1 MQKRSKFSLLLNV
14 DSFLYSY
21 QSDLRHICSLFQDS
35 YPCRTLKAPVN
46 VIGDTIQI
54 KNREFLT
61 AQGGLCVMTVQRLL
75 CVLGQTCLTAPRY
88 AISIISRRS
97 AVFIHR
103 CISPSSSFIIH
114 STDGFFNQIAYS
126 GSRRCILTRINH
138 FVRVDK
144 SPQTPLHTTAFL
156 TCQHTSTVV
165 SSAIH
170 HTKLSILTGSIDKTA
185 KLWRMSADGRQVD
198 SVVSLVGH
206 SGPVYS
212 VVFHPTDPLI
222 ATGSGD
228 GTAKLWRMSDDG
240 TEVTCIATLE
250 GHKGRVNSVAFHP
263 HFPIIATSCISNGT
277 VKLWSLQHTPSE
289 TKIDCV
295 ATLNAHK
302 PDEFTRCSIAFHPS
316 APFMVTSVESEDT
329 AKVWSLS
336 SSGTEATCIA
346 ILDGHKLGVTC
357 SAFHPSELLI
367 ATASSSTVRLWL
379 LLDGKVTCVATLM
392 GEKSRTILSI
402 AFRKKS
408 IETTDTGGNIQS
420 F

>member
-1 MQKRSKFSLLLNV
+1 
-14 DSFLYSY
+14 
-21 QSDLRHICSLFQDS
+21 
-35 YPCRTLKAPVN
+35 
-46 VIGDTIQI
+46 
-54 KNREFLT
+54 
-61 AQGGLCVMTVQRLL
+61 MTVQRLL
-75 CVLGQTCLTAPRY
+75 CVPGQTCLTARRY
-88 AISIISRRS
+88 AIRIIWRRS
-97 AVFIHR
+97 AVFKHT
-103 CISPSSSFIIH
+103 CISPSSSFIFH
-114 STDGFFNQIAYS
+114 GTDGFFNQIAYS
-126 GSRRCILTRINH
+126 GSRRFILTLINH

-156 TCQHTSTVV
+156 ECQSTVV

-170 HTKLSILTGSIDKTA
+170 PIYPLILTGSIDKTA
-185 KLWRMSADGRQVD
+185 KLWRMSPDGKKVD

-212 VVFHPTDPLI
+212 VAFHPTDPLI

-228 GTAKLWRMSDDG
+228 GTAKVWRMSDDR

-250 GHKGRVNSVAFHP
+250 GHKGIVKTVAFNP
-263 HFPIIATSCISNGT
+263 NFPIIATSCISDGK

-302 PDEFTRCSIAFHPS
+302 PNEFTRCSIAFHPS
-316 APFMVTSVESEDT
+316 APFMLTSVESEDT
-329 AKVWSLS
+329 AKVWRLS

-392 GEKSRTILSI
+392 GKKSRTIQYI